1 MPSKKRKYNAR
12 FPQGRIKRIMQA
24 DEEVGKIAHA
34 VPVIISRTLELFVE
48 NLLTKSSQITLSR
61 NAKTLSPT
69 HLKQCIMSESR
80 FDFLK
85 DLVKNVPDIESGPTN
100 EHESHHQF
108 TSNNSSLGQEHHH
121 HQLQQQ
127 QSVPVSFNG
136 LENGSSSSSS
146 TITTTAA
153 ARVYQR
159 SQSFQPSTSSQTQY
173 HNPIVQQKQFHLNNY
188 TSTTAITHQNVK
200 PNNIEYQP
208 PTKIVRINSTPS
220 STITSEQQQQQHH
233 HHNHQNKQSL
243 TPLEFPIQISYNI
256 DGSTSTVQSPLVK
269 IDYSKLSLPATSP
282 SIKIDLSN
290 FNSQQVSA
298 TPIQIQPSSNTSSN
312 LDEDYDA

>member
-1 MPSKKRKYNAR
+1 
-12 FPQGRIKRIMQA
+12 MQA

-85 DLVKNVPDIESGPTN
+85 DLVKNVPDIESGLSN
-100 EHESHHQF
+100 DHEPQQHQA
-108 TSNNSSLGQEHHH
+108 TSSNQEHHH
-121 HQLQQQ
+121 QLLQHQ
-127 QSVPVSFNG
+127 QSVPVSCKTTSSLFSFLSFIIEFIKILFISFLDNG
-136 LENGSSSSSS
+136 LDSNGSSSSSS
-146 TITTTAA
+146 AAAA
-153 ARVYQR
+153 ARLYQR

-188 TSTTAITHQNVK
+188 TSTAITHQNVK
-200 PNNIEYQP
+200 PNTNIEYHP
-208 PTKIVRINSTPS
+208 PAKIVRINSTPS
-220 STITSEQQQQQHH
+220 STITSEQQQQQLQQ
-233 HHNHQNKQSL
+233 QNKQSL

-290 FNSQQVSA
+290 FNSQQVTT